1 MKLSSLLLS
10 TAALVVA
17 GSAYAAD
24 LPAKKG
30 APAAKAATGCPAFG
44 AGYFQ
49 IPGGD
54 TCIKFSGYA
63 AYEGSYDAT
72 ASSYSQSGDAR
83 LIVDTASNT
92 DLGALKS
99 RLRINGSTSTGSTA
113 AASSSVGVSRA
124 YASLGGFKFGK
135 DDSHADIGGVGAGGT
150 YAWNYG
156 GGLGGGTG
164 TGMWYALPMG
174 GATVELGEET
184 AVTDN
189 STGYSNRPDV
199 MLKAS
204 VPAGPAA
211 ITVMGVS
218 HAPKDSGN
226 SSMGS
231 GYAFLGNVS
240 FNQGGIGAAVFGG
253 VSQGAMA
260 YTGGSSN
267 GNDLT
272 SGTYSKGSN
281 VGAELTAG
289 VGGGT
294 LAVVAQQYSASP
306 GSTTSTVTV
315 NQFDVEYDINV
326 AKGLVLA
333 PEVWIKSGST
343 TDQAYYLTIRRDF

>member
-1 MKLSSLLLS
+1 MKLSTLLLS
-10 TAALVVA
+10 SAALVVA

-30 APAAKAATGCPAFG
+30 APAAKPATGCPAFG

-99 RLRINGSTSTGSTA
+99 RFRFNGSTSTGSTA

-124 YASLGGFKFGK
+124 WASLGGFKFGK

-150 YAWNYG
+150 YAWNYS

-164 TGMWYALPMG
+164 TGIWYALPMG

-184 AVTDN
+184 AVTDATPN
-189 STGYSNRPDV
+189 LSNRPDV

-211 ITVMGVS
+211 ITVMGIS
-218 HAPKDSGN
+218 HAPKDATTGAMGN
-226 SSMGS
+226 

-253 VSQGAMA
+253 ISQGAMA
-260 YTGGSSN
+260 YTGGASN
-267 GNDLT
+267 GVDST
-272 SGTYSKGSN
+272 AGGTYSKGSN

-294 LAVVAQQYSASP
+294 LAVVAQQYVATP
-306 GSTTSTVTV
+306 AGAGTTTV

-326 AKGLVLA
+326 AKGLVVA
-333 PEVWIKSGST
+333 PEVWIKTGST